1 MIKVYFNGDQFYK
14 ILHNSKVSARNLGDP
29 NNKMYIGWTARTITR
44 AVRNGYM
51 SEGLYGAIMRKIDI
65 SECVTC
71 TIDDDTNTI
80 FPRLENLERKIEEL
94 NNKIDALETKI
105 EILHTL

>member
-1 MIKVYFNGDQFYK
+1 MNKVYFDGDQFYK

-51 SEGLYGAIMRKIDI
+51 SEGLYNAIMRKIDI
-65 SECVTC
+65 SECVTYV
-71 TIDDDTNTI
+71 IDDDINSI
-80 FPRLENLERKIEEL
+80 FPRLENLERRIEEL
-94 NNKIDALETKI
+94 NNRIDELETQIK
-105 EILHTL
+105 ILHTL